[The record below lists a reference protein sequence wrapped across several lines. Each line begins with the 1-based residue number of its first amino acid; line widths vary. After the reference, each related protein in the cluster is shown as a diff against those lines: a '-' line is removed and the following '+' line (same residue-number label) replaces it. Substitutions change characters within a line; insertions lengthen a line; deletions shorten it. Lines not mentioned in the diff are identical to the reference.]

1 MSVPPKTVA
10 LLGFAKKAGLL
21 QSGESAVTAAM
32 KKKTVKLLLL
42 TEDLPTKRKAH
53 WEKWSETNNTGCF
66 IIGTKQEF
74 GNILGLSAR
83 GVLALTDKKMA
94 EAIITTIRT
103 NVE

>member
-1 MSVPPKTVA
+1 MNIPPKAVA

-32 KKKTVKLLLL
+32 KKKTVMLMILAG
-42 TEDLPTKRKAH
+42 DVPIKRKTH
-53 WEKWSETNNTGCF
+53 WETWCKTNNTACVTF
-66 IIGTKQEF
+66 GTKQEF
-74 GNILGLSAR
+74 GDILGLSDR
-83 GVLALTDKKMA
+83 GVLVLTDKKMA